1 MCDWPTRLAPAEPL
15 QKGDLCGNSHGPLR
29 VRSSRLKRDLPI
41 VRVDSVARMPP
52 FRVILIDHKQNRTM
66 TFVVPLERVPDVGSE
81 VDLPQGQSVLVSY
94 VMSGEREGL
103 AGIVLAAPAQ
113 D

>member
-1 MCDWPTRLAPAEPL
+1 
-15 QKGDLCGNSHGPLR
+15 
-29 VRSSRLKRDLPI
+29 
-41 VRVDSVARMPP
+41 MPP